1 MPCLFHPPSF
11 DHHNN
16 TGDIPVIIA
25 QFKFSLFYHLIW
37 WYQNNNLDVKFCIL
51 KIFLILMLMS
61 TASYR
66 NHKAEKGFTVF
77 SELCKLWSSSLG
89 CTKLALTKI
98 IMYCTISYSI
108 DSRSAYTSG
117 LAWAVWS
124 QKFFLFPSKHKQ
136 PCCKVNQIC
145 HLLPNLL
152 IGLVLES
159 APFCLQW

>member
-1 MPCLFHPPSF
+1 MPCLFHPSF

-16 TGDIPVIIA
+16 TGDIPV
-25 QFKFSLFYHLIW
+25 QFKFSLFYRLIR
-37 WYQNNNLDVKFCIL
+37 WYQNNNLDVKFRIF

-66 NHKAEKGFTVF
+66 SHKAEKSFTVF

-89 CTKLALTKI
+89 CTILALTKI
-98 IMYCTISYSI
+98 IMYYCTVSYSI
-108 DSRSAYTSG
+108 HSRSPYTSG
-117 LAWAVWS
+117 LAWAVCS
-124 QKFFLFPSKHKQ
+124 QKFFLFLSKHKQ

-145 HLLPNLL
+145 YLLPNLL